1 MMKYKN
7 TEFYKIIKDIYEL
20 DEVKRLDKCKHHGI
34 TRLDHCLRVSYYTYT
49 ITKALHLNYKDATRA
64 ALLHDFFTDEVSSL
78 KMYGRFSKHPKIAY
92 NNASKYFKLNKLQ
105 KDIIVKHMWPCTLT
119 PPKYFESWIVDII
132 DDISA
137 VFERGYVTR
146 KELQFGASFLYL
158 FILSRFR

>member
-64 ALLHDFFTDEVSSL
+64 ALLHDFFIDEVSGL
-78 KMYGRFSKHPKIAY
+78 KMYGRFSKH
-92 NNASKYFKLNKLQ
+92 L
-105 KDIIVKHMWPCTLT
+105 VKHMWPCTLT